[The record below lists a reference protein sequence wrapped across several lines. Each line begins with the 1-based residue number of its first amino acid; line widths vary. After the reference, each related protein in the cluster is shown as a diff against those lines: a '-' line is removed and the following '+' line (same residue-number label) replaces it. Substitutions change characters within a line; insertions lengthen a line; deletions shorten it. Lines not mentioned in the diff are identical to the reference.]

1 MVPVIYVTYKCFI
14 YFTGSKIRLNQNIT
28 CGLRPLE
35 AGRYR
40 RDADTDGDWSN
51 NYDDEDD
58 MNIDTSVYRKFG
70 RIIGGTSAEYG
81 MFPWQAGI
89 RNILS
94 SYRRLHAHKC
104 GATIIDEYWVL
115 SAAHCFR

>member
-1 MVPVIYVTYKCFI
+1 MVLLFLFI
-14 YFTGSKIRLNQNIT
+14 FAVSGSGIKLNQNVT
-28 CGLRPLE
+28 CGLRPME

-40 RDADTDGDWSN
+40 RDVDDWSLN
-51 NYDDEDD
+51 GDDNIEDD
-58 MNIDTSVYRKFG
+58 DLSDIDTSLYRKMG
-70 RIIGGTSAEYG
+70 RIIGGAAAEYG
-81 MFPWQAGI
+81 MYPWQAGI
-89 RNILS
+89 RNVLS